1 MQKKSDIQRVSYF
14 TLSQSTDPL
23 FWIDEEG
30 TIQHVNPATTKLLEL
45 EYDKI
50 VGTKIYDLHPA
61 ENEQIWKEC
70 WEKLK
75 KEKRLVFEKRQLKG
89 NGTFFDVEV
98 IQNYIGFD
106 DHSYTVS
113 LVKNKPEENPIRK
126 QLLESER
133 RLSTLMANLPGMA
146 YRCLFDKNW
155 TMEFISKGC
164 EKLTG
169 YLPIELM
176 KNQIVAYQDLIHE
189 EDRES
194 VWKTVNEEVKQN
206 KSFQIKYR
214 ITTATD
220 IEKWVWEQGAAVRNE
235 NDEII
240 AIEGFITD
248 ITDIKKAEHEL
259 VEKEKI
265 VRELKNKLQEETI

>member
-1 MQKKSDIQRVSYF
+1 
-14 TLSQSTDPL
+14 
-23 FWIDEEG
+23 
-30 TIQHVNPATTKLLEL
+30 
-45 EYDKI
+45 
-50 VGTKIYDLHPA
+50 
-61 ENEQIWKEC
+61 
-70 WEKLK
+70 
-75 KEKRLVFEKRQLKG
+75 
-89 NGTFFDVEV
+89 
-98 IQNYIGFD
+98 
-106 DHSYTVS
+106 
-113 LVKNKPEENPIRK
+113 
-126 QLLESER
+126 
-133 RLSTLMANLPGMA
+133 
-146 YRCLFDKNW
+146 
-155 TMEFISKGC
+155 
-164 EKLTG
+164 
-169 YLPIELM
+169 M

-265 VRELKNKLQEETI
+265 VRELKNKLQEETIYLQEEIKST